1 MSDTAILERS
11 TDVVSTPLGDGE
23 ALLDLV
29 SNTYFSLNEV
39 GAFVWRLLEHPLT
52 RGDILEAVVAE
63 YDVSKANCE
72 ADIDLLITE
81 LRDAA
86 LVRNSSHLD

>member
-1 MSDTAILERS
+1 MSDTATLERS
-11 TDVVSTPLGDGE
+11 ADVVSTPLGDGE

-52 RGDILEAVVAE
+52 RDDILEAVVAE

-72 ADIDLLITE
+72 VDIDLLITE